1 MKKIL
6 IFTVVAMAFGGAF
19 ANESSATN
27 AMDMAARKAAASKRF
42 HERTGGFVVDVQ
54 KTKGGIYFVNAAG
67 EAFSKDLAH
76 AAQTL
81 QNDSWLPCKTA
92 TAGDVTIMNI
102 NEKMSLAKWNV
113 AIVLV
118 SNDMLPMTII
128 QPEGRWAFIN
138 IEALKKGNPS
148 EKILSSRVKKSALRA
163 AAFVFGCGYSLNA
176 GGIATPIAGV
186 EGLDACLLERL
197 PVDVFTTMQTLAPK
211 FGITM
216 GKRTYYRNACLEG
229 WAPPPANKYQEDIWK
244 QVHSIPDKPMKIEFD
259 PKRDKDK

>member
-1 MKKIL
+1 MKQIL
-6 IFTVVAMAFGGAF
+6 ICTVVAMAFGGAF

-102 NEKMSLAKWNV
+102 NEKMSHAKWNV

-186 EGLDACLLERL
+186 EGCRLMCSPRCKRWRRSSALRWASER
-197 PVDVFTTMQTLAPK
+197 TTAMHVLKVGHPLRQINIRKTSGSKSTP
-211 FGITM
+211 FPIG
-216 GKRTYYRNACLEG
+216 R
-229 WAPPPANKYQEDIWK
+229 
-244 QVHSIPDKPMKIEFD
+244 
-259 PKRDKDK
+259 